1 MTQVSA
7 AALLS
12 AGLVLGAL
20 AGIFGSLYV
29 ERRRAKVRRRIPTHW
44 PLDPRNIVS
53 SAERRVWHW
62 LNRVFFDHHIMVKLP
77 VTRFTLPQGKENG
90 GEWYRILTG
99 VYCTF
104 TVCASDGRV
113 VGCVDVLGPA
123 GISRTNR
130 QLKLTLLSQ
139 CGVSYMVVKPD
150 SLPPL
155 PEIRTEFLGDAGSES
170 AHRQREIQTQAHKLR
185 TSVERL
191 RQRRQTIAPARIQ
204 PATALPIGV
213 RSASSARPIRMRAR
227 GSSPIRSWRRWTAGA
242 PNCGNQ
248 KKWAPHGAHFS

>member
-191 RQRRQTIAPARIQ
+191 RQRRQNDSAGADS
-204 PATALPIGV
+204 AGD
-213 RSASSARPIRMRAR
+213 SASDW
-227 GSSPIRSWRRWTAGA
+227 SPISVLSETDSNAGPWQQHNLFLAPLDSRRAELR
-242 PNCGNQ
+242 
-248 KKWAPHGAHFS
+248 